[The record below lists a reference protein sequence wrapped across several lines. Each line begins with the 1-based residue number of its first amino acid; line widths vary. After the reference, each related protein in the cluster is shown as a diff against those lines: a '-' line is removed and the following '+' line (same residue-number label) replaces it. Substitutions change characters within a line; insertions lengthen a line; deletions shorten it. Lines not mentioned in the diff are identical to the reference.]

1 MPLLTTGRSEEKEV
15 DVVLGEVAC
24 SKNEGPPSLCKVRA
38 TNHCASSPSIAD
50 SLMLKPKCNFS
61 NLNGR
66 KKKRWMLRFVMQLV
80 PKMKAHLLFV
90 KFALLANVQLLQ
102 RRVRFLA

>member
-1 MPLLTTGRSEEKEV
+1 MVTTGRSEEKEV
-15 DVVLGEVAC
+15 DVALGEVAC
-24 SKNEGPPSLCKVRA
+24 PKMKDHLFFVKFVLQ
-38 TNHCASSPSIAD
+38 TTVHLLQVQL

-61 NLNGR
+61 NLKGR
-66 KKKRWMLRFVMQLV
+66 KKKRWMLRIVMQLV
-80 PKMKAHLLFV
+80 PKKKAHLLFV

>member
-38 TNHCASSPSIAD
+38 TNHCASSPSIA
-50 SLMLKPKCNFS
+50 SPHAKAKCNFS

-80 PKMKAHLLFV
+80 LKMKAHLLFV